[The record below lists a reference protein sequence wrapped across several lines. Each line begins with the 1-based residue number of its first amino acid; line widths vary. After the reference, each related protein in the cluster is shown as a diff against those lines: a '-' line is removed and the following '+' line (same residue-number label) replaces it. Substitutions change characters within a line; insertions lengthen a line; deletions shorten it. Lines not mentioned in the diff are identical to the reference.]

1 MPHQFVTEFQQ
12 LSSESP
18 EHDLMARLY
27 REIGLSAVAA
37 ALGIVNSPTDLNE
50 EADTTHRHQLPAF
63 LAEESLAA

>member
-1 MPHQFVTEFQQ
+1 MPQQFVTEFQE
-12 LSSESP
+12 LTPESP

-37 ALGIVNSPTDLNE
+37 ALGVLNSEPRDHN
-50 EADTTHRHQLPAF
+50 RHSAREFETPAF